1 MIEIG
6 DLVEWNNLTIHPTD
20 LATIYERIKD
30 GRRLDDMITTN
41 LTTLEVHT
49 GMVEKIEEGWVV
61 IIDFVGRDTISV
73 HIEEAY
79 EKLTILNR
87 K

>member
-6 DLVEWNNLTIHPTD
+6 DLVKWNNLTIHPND

-30 GRRLDDMITTN
+30 GRRLDDLIITN
-41 LTTLEVHT
+41 LTTLEEHIGLVQT
-49 GMVEKIEEGWVV
+49 IEEGWIV

-73 HIEEAY
+73 SLEEAY
-79 EKLTILNR
+79 EKLTIINR

>member
-6 DLVEWNNLTIHPTD
+6 DLVQWNNLTIHPND

-30 GRRLDDMITTN
+30 GRRLDNIISTN

-49 GMVEKIEEGWVV
+49 GMVERIEEGWVV
-61 IIDFVGRDTISV
+61 IIDFVGRTSV
-73 HIEEAY
+73 SIHLEEAY